1 MEKSLTKLTI
11 KNFDIFAFHG
21 VKEEESR
28 LGGRFQI
35 DVELYYDSTEA
46 AIQDNLSKALNY
58 ENILYDINEIC
69 SNESFKLIETLTME
83 LLKSIVEN
91 YPITEKVTVRVRKY
105 NIPFK
110 GILDY
115 IESEQSFTTHS
126 K

>member
-11 KNFDIFAFHG
+11 KNLDIFAFHG
-21 VKEEESR
+21 VKEEENK

-35 DVELYYDSTEA
+35 DVELSYDATEA

-58 ENILYDINEIC
+58 ENLLYEINEIC
-69 SNESFKLIETLTME
+69 SNESFKLIETLTLE

-91 YPITEKVTVRVRKY
+91 HPIVEKVTVKVRKY

-110 GILDY
+110 GILEY
-115 IESEQSFTTHS
+115 IESEQTFISE
-126 K
+126 